1 MRSKLNSLSPIL
13 VLTVLVGV
21 PALSSPAAH
30 AHTALVNASP
40 AVDSVVKEWPTSITL
55 TFDEDLQEIADQK
68 SNSVSVNNSIAEL
81 LNGGEPVVTGASI
94 ELPVKED
101 NSPGLVLV
109 SYRVVSADGHP
120 VEGEY
125 TFTYAPNG
133 EVTQSTATTAVVSS
147 KNNKNSLIYAASTV
161 LIVFGALFGIWAY
174 RRRKE

>member
-1 MRSKLNSLSPIL
+1 MRSNRRFLNPLLGLIALAGLS
-13 VLTVLVGV
+13 
-21 PALSSPAAH
+21 ALSSPLAQ
-30 AHTALVNASP
+30 AHTALVSTSP
-40 AVDSVVKEWPTSITL
+40 AIDSVVKEWPSSITL
-55 TFDEDLQEIADQK
+55 TFNEDLQEITEQK

-101 NSPGLVLV
+101 KSPGLVLV

-133 EVTQSTATTAVVSS
+133 EVTQSTATTALVSS

-161 LIVFGALFGIWAY
+161 LIVIGALFGIWAY
-174 RRRKE
+174 RRRQE